1 MFLDIKFLICLK
13 VIVVFVLIGFVNNIF
28 MFVSWFLVRSV
39 FEGDW
44 RVVVVL
50 FWLLSFKILVGK
62 ELVRRSFLSRVVCF
76 FIVC

>member
-1 MFLDIKFLICLK
+1 MFLDIKVLICLK
-13 VIVVFVLIGFVNNIF
+13 VFVVFVLMGFVNNIF

-50 FWLLSFKILVGK
+50 FWLLSFEILVGK